1 MKHYRLPAPDACGD
15 IWERLV
21 AERRPIVIYGMGN
34 GADKLLRV
42 LTARGIEAADFV
54 ASDGFVRGQ
63 TFHGHRV
70 LSFTEVQERYEA
82 SSPIL
87 LMAFGS
93 ARPDVLAQVETLC
106 KAYDLLIPDLPVAG
120 ETLFDAA
127 YYKLAYP
134 MLEETAAYFSDETS
148 RDLLAA
154 LVQYKLTGDSTVL
167 LDAWTEEG
175 EAERLLGVDDI
186 ETYVDVGAYTGDTLR
201 TLLAIGAPLRRAVC
215 IEPDLKNF
223 RRLAATAEGLTAVDV
238 RCIRAA
244 AWSEA
249 GEATFYGSGNRNA
262 SLLGASYQHT
272 PIPTPLISVDEAV
285 GTLLPDYIKYDTEG
299 AEEPSL
305 LGSTS
310 TIRAASPRLRVAAY
324 HRTEDLVALPR
335 LLRTLCPRYAL
346 YLRRRRCIPAWETD
360 LIAIPKGRSSI
371 EKT

>member
-15 IWERLV
+15 IWGRLS

-34 GADKLLRV
+34 GADKLLHV
-42 LTARGIEAADFV
+42 LTSRGVEVADFV

-63 TFHGHRV
+63 SFHGRRV
-70 LSFTEVQERYEA
+70 RSFAEVRERYGG
-82 SSPIL
+82 SSPLL

-93 ARPDVLAQVETLC
+93 ARPEVLAQVEGLC
-106 KAYDLLIPDLPVAG
+106 KVYDLLIPDLPVAG

-127 YYKLAYP
+127 YYKRAYP
-134 MLEETAAYFSDETS
+134 MLEETAAYFADETS

-154 LVQYKLTGDSTVL
+154 LVRYKLTGDPAVL
-167 LDAWTEEG
+167 LDAWTDQE
-175 EAERLLGVDDI
+175 EAERLLGVDGI

-201 TLLAIGAPLRRAVC
+201 ALLAVGAPLRRAVC
-215 IEPDLKNF
+215 IEPDPKNF
-223 RRLAATAEGLTAVDV
+223 RRLAATAEGLTSVDI
-238 RCIRAA
+238 RCIQAA

-272 PIPTPLISVDEAV
+272 PTPTPLVSVDEAV

-305 LGSTS
+305 LGSAS
-310 TIRAASPRLRVAAY
+310 TIRAASPHLRVAAY
-324 HRTEDLVALPR
+324 HRTEDLVVLPR
-335 LLRTLCPRYAL
+335 LLRTLCPHHAL

-360 LIAIPKGRSSI
+360 LIAIPKRRSSI